1 MRRTELAA
9 CLCALSLGACAGAP
23 AATFPTVSVP
33 DDAARSGWAEAR
45 IHEGVPRVFR
55 ALAEGGAGAMRA
67 MRLRPAEV
75 GELFTDAGRQRIERS
90 VPGLTPSPRERRWQL
105 LSLHR
110 GDAVVGWCA
119 RGVHVAEPGGAEGFR
134 ERTLYVERLLIVG
147 AEGDGR
153 WGAWIEGLV
162 LTGNG
167 WRMLPWVPFEDTVEA
182 PRREHSDLALWDCDL
197 ARRGW

>member
-1 MRRTELAA
+1 MRLAELAA
-9 CLCALSLGACAGAP
+9 FACTLSLGACASAP
-23 AATFPTVSVP
+23 AAVFPTVHVP

-45 IHEGVPRVFR
+45 IHEGVPQVFR
-55 ALAEGGAGAMRA
+55 ALAEGGSGAMRA

-75 GELFTDAGRQRIERS
+75 AELFTDAGRQRIERS
-90 VPGLTPSPRERRWQL
+90 VPGLTPSPRERRWQV

-110 GDAVVGWCA
+110 ADAVVGWCA
-119 RGVHVAEPGGAEGFR
+119 RGVHVAESGGAEGFR
-134 ERTLYVERLLIVG
+134 ARTLYVERLLIVG

-167 WRMLPWVPFEDTVEA
+167 WRMLPWVPYEDAVEA
-182 PRREHSDLALWDCDL
+182 PRSEHTDLALWDCDL